1 MTEASLS
8 DYSKK
13 QKQSDGGVLA
23 SLESIGL
30 LIGGEYKGQRQ
41 GEGKEG

>member
-8 DYSKK
+8 DYSKE

-23 SLESIGL
+23 SLESIGKTGRL
-30 LIGGEYKGQRQ
+30 DTLKQELS
-41 GEGKEG
+41 

>member
-8 DYSKK
+8 DCSKK

-23 SLESIGL
+23 SLESIGKTGRL
-30 LIGGEYKGQRQ
+30 DILKQQ
-41 GEGKEG
+41 LS

>member
-8 DYSKK
+8 DCSKK

-23 SLESIGL
+23 SLE
-30 LIGGEYKGQRQ
+30 LIGKTGRLDILKQQ
-41 GEGKEG
+41 LS